1 MIVLVVPELQSKPAL
16 ELGES
21 LRASIFELGL
31 ANPESI
37 AADHVTASVVVVTGR
52 VKRWIDRV
60 HLLTQAISA
69 VPRVAA
75 AGGNRVV
82 PAYA

>member
-16 ELGES
+16 ELGEA
-21 LRASIFELGL
+21 LRAAVSRLGI

-37 AADHVTASVVVVTGR
+37 AADHVTASVAVVTGR

-60 HLLTQAISA
+60 HLLTRAISA

-82 PAYA
+82 PEYA